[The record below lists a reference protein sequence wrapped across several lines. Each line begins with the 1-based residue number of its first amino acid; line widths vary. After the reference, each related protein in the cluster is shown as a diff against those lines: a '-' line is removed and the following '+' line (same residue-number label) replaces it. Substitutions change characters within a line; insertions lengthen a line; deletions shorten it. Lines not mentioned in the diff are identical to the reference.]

1 MTYNQLWKRLTA
13 IYNERE
19 AQAIVRTVLDA
30 LFGMSLTDICL
41 GKVTQLSADD
51 TTRLEKIIQRLEKSE
66 PVQYVLGA
74 EWFAGRLFSVAPG
87 VLIPRPETEALVQWA
102 CDEAKEKEKEDNSKE
117 ERGEEE
123 EGSRKGEGSKK
134 DEAPKKEE
142 AQRKEDASKKEEQ
155 LLSSPSKEEKEG
167 SKKGEASKKEEQLLS
182 SPSKE
187 EKEGSKKGEASK
199 KEEQLLSSPSKEEKE
214 GSKKGEASKKEEQLL
229 SSPSKEEKE
238 GLRKEAEA
246 PHPSILDIGTGSGC
260 IAITVALALPKAR
273 VTAWDISTDALT
285 IAAGNAHRLGASVRF
300 EHQDALSAP
309 DDEERWDVI
318 VSNPPYICDRERAD
332 MSDNV
337 LSYEPELALF
347 VPDSDP
353 LLFYRAI
360 TRYASKALKP
370 GGRLLFE
377 TNTAYAH
384 EVAQAMADEGFT
396 AIEVRNDCFG
406 KPRMVKGAFLK
417 VKK

>member
-51 TTRLEKIIQRLEKSE
+51 TTRLEKIMQRLEKSE

-74 EWFAGRLFSVAPG
+74 GWFAGRLFDVAPG
-87 VLIPRPETEALVQWA
+87 VLIPRPETEDLVKWA

-117 ERGEEE
+117 ERGKEEKE
-123 EGSRKGEGSKK
+123 ISKKGE
-134 DEAPKKEE
+134 AP
-142 AQRKEDASKKEEQ
+142 QKEEQ
-155 LLSSPSKEEKEG
+155 LLSSPLKEEE
-167 SKKGEASKKEEQLLS
+167 
-182 SPSKE
+182 
-187 EKEGSKKGEASK
+187 
-199 KEEQLLSSPSKEEKE
+199 
-214 GSKKGEASKKEEQLL
+214 
-229 SSPSKEEKE
+229 E
-238 GLRKEAEA
+238 GLRKGKDASQKEEQPLSSLLKNNKEVSEKGEEV

-260 IAITVALALPKAR
+260 IAITVALALPQAR
-273 VTAWDISTDALT
+273 VTAWDISTDALA

-300 EHQDALSAP
+300 EHQDALTAP
-309 DDEERWDVI
+309 DDEARWDVI

-360 TRYASKALKP
+360 ARYASKALKP

-377 TNTAYAH
+377 TNTAYVH
-384 EVAQAMADEGFT
+384 EVAQTMANEGFT

-417 VKK
+417 VKKG

>member
-1 MTYNQLWKRLTA
+1 MTYNQLWKRLTV

-51 TTRLEKIIQRLEKSE
+51 TTRLEKIMQRLEKSE

-74 EWFAGRLFSVAPG
+74 EWFAGRLFDVAPG
-87 VLIPRPETEALVQWA
+87 VLIPRPETEDLVKWT

-117 ERGEEE
+117 ERG
-123 EGSRKGEGSKK
+123 
-134 DEAPKKEE
+134 
-142 AQRKEDASKKEEQ
+142 
-155 LLSSPSKEEKEG
+155 KEEKEV
-167 SKKGEASKKEEQLLS
+167 SKKGE
-182 SPSKE
+182 
-187 EKEGSKKGEASK
+187 
-199 KEEQLLSSPSKEEKE
+199 
-214 GSKKGEASKKEEQLL
+214 
-229 SSPSKEEKE
+229 
-238 GLRKEAEA
+238 EA

-260 IAITVALALPKAR
+260 IAITVALALPQAR
-273 VTAWDISTDALT
+273 VTAWDISTDALA

-309 DDEERWDVI
+309 DDEACWDVI

-347 VPDSDP
+347 VPDNDP

-360 TRYASKALKP
+360 ARYASKALKL

-384 EVAQAMADEGFT
+384 EVAQVMADEGFT

-406 KPRMVKGAFLK
+406 KPRMVKGAFIREE
-417 VKK
+417 

>member
-51 TTRLEKIIQRLEKSE
+51 TTRLEKIMQRLEKSE

-74 EWFAGRLFSVAPG
+74 EWFAGRLFDVAPG
-87 VLIPRPETEALVQWA
+87 VLIPRPETEDLVKWT

-117 ERGEEE
+117 ERG
-123 EGSRKGEGSKK
+123 
-134 DEAPKKEE
+134 
-142 AQRKEDASKKEEQ
+142 
-155 LLSSPSKEEKEG
+155 KEEKEV
-167 SKKGEASKKEEQLLS
+167 SKKGE
-182 SPSKE
+182 
-187 EKEGSKKGEASK
+187 
-199 KEEQLLSSPSKEEKE
+199 
-214 GSKKGEASKKEEQLL
+214 
-229 SSPSKEEKE
+229 
-238 GLRKEAEA
+238 EA

-260 IAITVALALPKAR
+260 IAITVALALPQAR
-273 VTAWDISTDALT
+273 VTAWDISTDALA

-360 TRYASKALKP
+360 ARYASKALKP

-384 EVAQAMADEGFT
+384 EVAQVMADEGFT

-406 KPRMVKGAFLK
+406 KPRMVKGAFIREE
-417 VKK
+417 

>member
-1 MTYNQLWKRLTA
+1 MTYNQLWKRLTV

-51 TTRLEKIIQRLEKSE
+51 TTRLEKIMQRLEKSE

-74 EWFAGRLFSVAPG
+74 EWFAGRLFDVAPG
-87 VLIPRPETEALVQWA
+87 VLIPRPETEDLVKWA
-102 CDEAKEKEKEDNSKE
+102 CDEAKGKEKEDNSKE
-117 ERGEEE
+117 ERGKEEKE
-123 EGSRKGEGSKK
+123 VSKK
-134 DEAPKKEE
+134 REAPKKEE
-142 AQRKEDASKKEEQ
+142 QP
-155 LLSSPSKEEKEG
+155 LSYP
-167 SKKGEASKKEEQLLS
+167 L
-182 SPSKE
+182 
-187 EKEGSKKGEASK
+187 
-199 KEEQLLSSPSKEEKE
+199 
-214 GSKKGEASKKEEQLL
+214 
-229 SSPSKEEKE
+229 KEEKE
-238 GLRKEAEA
+238 GLRKGEDASQKEEQLLSSLLKNNKEVSEKGEEA

-260 IAITVALALPKAR
+260 IAITVALALPQAR
-273 VTAWDISTDALT
+273 VTAWDISTDALA

-347 VPDSDP
+347 VPDNDP

-360 TRYASKALKP
+360 AHYASKALKP

-406 KPRMVKGAFLK
+406 KPRMVKGAFIREE
-417 VKK
+417 

>member
-1 MTYNQLWKRLTA
+1 MTYNQLWKRLTV

-51 TTRLEKIIQRLEKSE
+51 TTRLEKIMQRLEKSE

-74 EWFAGRLFSVAPG
+74 EWFAGRLFDVAPG
-87 VLIPRPETEALVQWA
+87 VLIPRPETEDLVKWA
-102 CDEAKEKEKEDNSKE
+102 CDEAKGKEKEDNSKE
-117 ERGEEE
+117 ERGKEEKE
-123 EGSRKGEGSKK
+123 VSKK
-134 DEAPKKEE
+134 REAPKKEE
-142 AQRKEDASKKEEQ
+142 QP
-155 LLSSPSKEEKEG
+155 LSYP
-167 SKKGEASKKEEQLLS
+167 L
-182 SPSKE
+182 
-187 EKEGSKKGEASK
+187 
-199 KEEQLLSSPSKEEKE
+199 
-214 GSKKGEASKKEEQLL
+214 
-229 SSPSKEEKE
+229 KEEKE
-238 GLRKEAEA
+238 GLRKGEDASQKEEQLLSSLLKNNKEVSEKGEEA

-260 IAITVALALPKAR
+260 IAITVALALPQAR
-273 VTAWDISTDALT
+273 VTAWDISTDALA

-309 DDEERWDVI
+309 DDKERWDVI
-318 VSNPPYICDRERAD
+318 VSNPPYICDKERAD

-347 VPDSDP
+347 VPDSAP

-360 TRYASKALKP
+360 ARYASKALKP

-406 KPRMVKGAFLK
+406 KPRMVKGAFIREE
-417 VKK
+417 

>member
-51 TTRLEKIIQRLEKSE
+51 TTRLEKIMQRLEKSE

-74 EWFAGRLFSVAPG
+74 EWFAGRLFDVAPG
-87 VLIPRPETEALVQWA
+87 VLIPRPETEDLVKWA

-117 ERGEEE
+117 ERGKEEKE
-123 EGSRKGEGSKK
+123 ISKKGE
-134 DEAPKKEE
+134 AP
-142 AQRKEDASKKEEQ
+142 QKEEQ
-155 LLSSPSKEEKEG
+155 LLSSP
-167 SKKGEASKKEEQLLS
+167 L
-182 SPSKE
+182 
-187 EKEGSKKGEASK
+187 
-199 KEEQLLSSPSKEEKE
+199 
-214 GSKKGEASKKEEQLL
+214 
-229 SSPSKEEKE
+229 KEEKE
-238 GLRKEAEA
+238 GLRKGEDASQKEEQHLSSLLKSNKEVSEKGEEV

-260 IAITVALALPKAR
+260 IAITVALALPQAR
-273 VTAWDISTDALT
+273 VTAWDISTDALA

-360 TRYASKALKP
+360 ARYASKALKP

-377 TNTAYAH
+377 TNTAYVH
-384 EVAQAMADEGFT
+384 EVAQTMADEGFT

-406 KPRMVKGAFLK
+406 KPRMVKGDFLK
-417 VKK
+417 VKKG

>member
-1 MTYNQLWKRLTA
+1 M
-13 IYNERE
+13 
-19 AQAIVRTVLDA
+19 
-30 LFGMSLTDICL
+30 
-41 GKVTQLSADD
+41 
-51 TTRLEKIIQRLEKSE
+51 QRLEKSE

-74 EWFAGRLFSVAPG
+74 EWFAGRLFDVAPG
-87 VLIPRPETEALVQWA
+87 VLIPRPETEDLVKWA

-117 ERGEEE
+117 ERGKEEKE
-123 EGSRKGEGSKK
+123 VSKKGE
-134 DEAPKKEE
+134 AP
-142 AQRKEDASKKEEQ
+142 QKEEQ
-155 LLSSPSKEEKEG
+155 LLSSLLKSNKEVSE
-167 SKKGEASKKEEQLLS
+167 KGEEV
-182 SPSKE
+182 
-187 EKEGSKKGEASK
+187 
-199 KEEQLLSSPSKEEKE
+199 
-214 GSKKGEASKKEEQLL
+214 
-229 SSPSKEEKE
+229 
-238 GLRKEAEA
+238 

-260 IAITVALALPKAR
+260 IAITVALALPQAR
-273 VTAWDISTDALT
+273 VTAWDISTDALA

-300 EHQDALSAP
+300 EHQDALNAP

-360 TRYASKALKP
+360 ARYASKALKP

-377 TNTAYAH
+377 TNTAYVH
-384 EVAQAMADEGFT
+384 EVAQAMANEGFT

-406 KPRMVKGAFLK
+406 KPRMVKGDFLK
-417 VKK
+417 VKR

>member
-1 MTYNQLWKRLTA
+1 MTYNQLWKRLTT

-51 TTRLEKIIQRLEKSE
+51 TTRLEKIMQRLEKSE

-74 EWFAGRLFSVAPG
+74 EWFAGRLFDVAPG
-87 VLIPRPETEALVQWA
+87 VLIPRPETEDLVKWA
-102 CDEAKEKEKEDNSKE
+102 CDEAKEKEDNSKE
-117 ERGEEE
+117 ERGKEEKE
-123 EGSRKGEGSKK
+123 VSKK
-134 DEAPKKEE
+134 REALKKEE
-142 AQRKEDASKKEEQ
+142 QPLSSPLKEEKEGLRKGKDASKKEEQ
-155 LLSSPSKEEKEG
+155 LLSSLLKNNKEV
-167 SKKGEASKKEEQLLS
+167 SKKGE
-182 SPSKE
+182 
-187 EKEGSKKGEASK
+187 
-199 KEEQLLSSPSKEEKE
+199 
-214 GSKKGEASKKEEQLL
+214 
-229 SSPSKEEKE
+229 
-238 GLRKEAEA
+238 EA

-260 IAITVALALPKAR
+260 IAITVALALPQAR
-273 VTAWDISTDALT
+273 VTAWDISTDALA

-347 VPDSDP
+347 VPDNDP

-360 TRYASKALKP
+360 AHYASKALKP

-384 EVAQAMADEGFT
+384 EVAQTMADEGFT

-406 KPRMVKGAFLK
+406 KPRMVKGAFIREE
-417 VKK
+417 

>member
-51 TTRLEKIIQRLEKSE
+51 TTRLEKIMQRLEKSE

-74 EWFAGRLFSVAPG
+74 EWFAGRLFDVAPG
-87 VLIPRPETEALVQWA
+87 VLIPRPETEDLVKWA
-102 CDEAKEKEKEDNSKE
+102 CDEAKEKEDNSKE
-117 ERGEEE
+117 ERGKEEKE
-123 EGSRKGEGSKK
+123 VSKK
-134 DEAPKKEE
+134 REAL
-142 AQRKEDASKKEEQ
+142 KKEEQ
-155 LLSSPSKEEKEG
+155 LLSSLLKNNKEVP
-167 SKKGEASKKEEQLLS
+167 KKGE
-182 SPSKE
+182 
-187 EKEGSKKGEASK
+187 
-199 KEEQLLSSPSKEEKE
+199 
-214 GSKKGEASKKEEQLL
+214 
-229 SSPSKEEKE
+229 
-238 GLRKEAEA
+238 EA

-260 IAITVALALPKAR
+260 IAITVALALPQAR
-273 VTAWDISTDALT
+273 VTAWDISTDALA

-309 DDEERWDVI
+309 DDEACWDVI

-360 TRYASKALKP
+360 ARYASKALKP

-406 KPRMVKGAFLK
+406 KPRMVKGAFIREE
-417 VKK
+417 

>member
-51 TTRLEKIIQRLEKSE
+51 TTRLEKIMQRLEKSE

-74 EWFAGRLFSVAPG
+74 EWFAGRLFDVAPG
-87 VLIPRPETEALVQWA
+87 VLIPRPETEDLVKWA

-117 ERGEEE
+117 ERGKEEE
-123 EGSRKGEGSKK
+123 EVSE
-134 DEAPKKEE
+134 
-142 AQRKEDASKKEEQ
+142 
-155 LLSSPSKEEKEG
+155 
-167 SKKGEASKKEEQLLS
+167 KGEASKKEEQPLS
-182 SPSKE
+182 S
-187 EKEGSKKGEASK
+187 
-199 KEEQLLSSPSKEEKE
+199 LL
-214 GSKKGEASKKEEQLL
+214 
-229 SSPSKEEKE
+229 KEEKE
-238 GLRKEAEA
+238 GLRKGKDASQKEEQHLSSLLKSNKEVSEKGEEV

-260 IAITVALALPKAR
+260 IAITVALALPQAR
-273 VTAWDISTDALT
+273 VTAWDISPDALA

-300 EHQDALSAP
+300 EHQDALNAP

-318 VSNPPYICDRERAD
+318 VSNPPYICDKERAD

-337 LSYEPELALF
+337 LCYEPELALF

-360 TRYASKALKP
+360 ARYASKALKP

-417 VKK
+417 VKKG

>member
-51 TTRLEKIIQRLEKSE
+51 TTRLEKIMQRLEKSE

-74 EWFAGRLFSVAPG
+74 EWFAGRLFDVAPG
-87 VLIPRPETEALVQWA
+87 VLIPRPETEDLVKWT
-102 CDEAKEKEKEDNSKE
+102 CDEAKEKEDNSKE
-117 ERGEEE
+117 ERGKEEKE
-123 EGSRKGEGSKK
+123 VSKKGE
-134 DEAPKKEE
+134 AP
-142 AQRKEDASKKEEQ
+142 QKEEQ
-155 LLSSPSKEEKEG
+155 LLSSPLKEEE
-167 SKKGEASKKEEQLLS
+167 
-182 SPSKE
+182 
-187 EKEGSKKGEASK
+187 
-199 KEEQLLSSPSKEEKE
+199 
-214 GSKKGEASKKEEQLL
+214 
-229 SSPSKEEKE
+229 E
-238 GLRKEAEA
+238 GLRKGKDASQKEEQPLSSPLKEEEEGLRKGEDASQKEEQPLSSLLKSNKEVSEKGEEV

-260 IAITVALALPKAR
+260 IAITVALALPQAR
-273 VTAWDISTDALT
+273 VTAWDISTDALA

-300 EHQDALSAP
+300 EHQDALNAP

-318 VSNPPYICDRERAD
+318 VSNPPYICDKERAD

-337 LSYEPELALF
+337 LCYEPELALF

-360 TRYASKALKP
+360 ARYASKALKP

-384 EVAQAMADEGFT
+384 EVAQAMANEVFT

-406 KPRMVKGAFLK
+406 KPRMVKGDFLK
-417 VKK
+417 VKKG

>member
-51 TTRLEKIIQRLEKSE
+51 TTRLEKIMQRLEKSE

-74 EWFAGRLFSVAPG
+74 GWFAGRLFDVAPG
-87 VLIPRPETEALVQWA
+87 VLIPRPETEDLVKWA

-117 ERGEEE
+117 ERGKEEME
-123 EGSRKGEGSKK
+123 VSEKGE
-134 DEAPKKEE
+134 AP
-142 AQRKEDASKKEEQ
+142 KKEEQ
-155 LLSSPSKEEKEG
+155 LLSS
-167 SKKGEASKKEEQLLS
+167 LL
-182 SPSKE
+182 
-187 EKEGSKKGEASK
+187 
-199 KEEQLLSSPSKEEKE
+199 
-214 GSKKGEASKKEEQLL
+214 
-229 SSPSKEEKE
+229 KEEKE
-238 GLRKEAEA
+238 GLRKGEDASQKEEQHLSSLLKINKEVSEKEEEV

-260 IAITVALALPKAR
+260 IAITVALALPQAR
-273 VTAWDISTDALT
+273 VTAWDISTDALA

-360 TRYASKALKP
+360 ARYASKALKP

-377 TNTAYAH
+377 TNTAYVH
-384 EVAQAMADEGFT
+384 EVAQAMANEGFT

-406 KPRMVKGAFLK
+406 KPRMVKGGFLK

>member
-51 TTRLEKIIQRLEKSE
+51 TTRLEKIMQRLEKSE

-74 EWFAGRLFSVAPG
+74 EWFAGRLFDVAPG
-87 VLIPRPETEALVQWA
+87 VLIPRPETEDLVKWA

-117 ERGEEE
+117 ERGKEEKE
-123 EGSRKGEGSKK
+123 VSKKGE
-134 DEAPKKEE
+134 AP
-142 AQRKEDASKKEEQ
+142 QKEEQ
-155 LLSSPSKEEKEG
+155 LLSSPLKEEE
-167 SKKGEASKKEEQLLS
+167 
-182 SPSKE
+182 
-187 EKEGSKKGEASK
+187 
-199 KEEQLLSSPSKEEKE
+199 
-214 GSKKGEASKKEEQLL
+214 
-229 SSPSKEEKE
+229 E
-238 GLRKEAEA
+238 GLRKGKDASQKEEQPLSSLLKNNKEVSEKGEEV

-260 IAITVALALPKAR
+260 IAITVALALPQAR
-273 VTAWDISTDALT
+273 VTAWDISTDALA

-318 VSNPPYICDRERAD
+318 VSNPPYICDKERAD

-360 TRYASKALKP
+360 ARYASKALKP

-384 EVAQAMADEGFT
+384 EVAQAMANEGFT

-406 KPRMVKGAFLK
+406 KPRMVKGDFLK

>member
-51 TTRLEKIIQRLEKSE
+51 TTRLEKIMQRLEKSE

-74 EWFAGRLFSVAPG
+74 EWFAGRLFDVAPG
-87 VLIPRPETEALVQWA
+87 VLIPRPETEDLVKWA

-117 ERGEEE
+117 ERG
-123 EGSRKGEGSKK
+123 
-134 DEAPKKEE
+134 
-142 AQRKEDASKKEEQ
+142 
-155 LLSSPSKEEKEG
+155 KEEKEVP
-167 SKKGEASKKEEQLLS
+167 KKGEASKKEEQPLS
-182 SPSKE
+182 SP
-187 EKEGSKKGEASK
+187 
-199 KEEQLLSSPSKEEKE
+199 L
-214 GSKKGEASKKEEQLL
+214 
-229 SSPSKEEKE
+229 KEEKE
-238 GLRKEAEA
+238 GLRKGKDASKKEEQPLSSLLKNNKEVSKKGEEV

-260 IAITVALALPKAR
+260 IAITVALALPQAR
-273 VTAWDISTDALT
+273 VTAWDISTDALA

-300 EHQDALSAP
+300 EHQDALNAP

-318 VSNPPYICDRERAD
+318 VSNPPYICDKERAD

-360 TRYASKALKP
+360 ARYASKALKP

-384 EVAQAMADEGFT
+384 EVAQTMANEGFT

-406 KPRMVKGAFLK
+406 KPRMVKGTFFKGKK
-417 VKK
+417 VKR

>member
-51 TTRLEKIIQRLEKSE
+51 TTRLEKIMQRLEKSE

-74 EWFAGRLFSVAPG
+74 EWFAGRLFDVAPG
-87 VLIPRPETEALVQWA
+87 VLIPRPETEDLVKWT

-117 ERGEEE
+117 ERG
-123 EGSRKGEGSKK
+123 
-134 DEAPKKEE
+134 
-142 AQRKEDASKKEEQ
+142 
-155 LLSSPSKEEKEG
+155 KEEKEV
-167 SKKGEASKKEEQLLS
+167 SKKGEEV
-182 SPSKE
+182 
-187 EKEGSKKGEASK
+187 
-199 KEEQLLSSPSKEEKE
+199 
-214 GSKKGEASKKEEQLL
+214 
-229 SSPSKEEKE
+229 
-238 GLRKEAEA
+238 

-260 IAITVALALPKAR
+260 IAITVALALPQAR

-309 DDEERWDVI
+309 DDEACWDVI
-318 VSNPPYICDRERAD
+318 VSNPPYICDKERAD

-347 VPDSDP
+347 VPDNDP

-360 TRYASKALKP
+360 ARYASKALKP

-384 EVAQAMADEGFT
+384 EVAQVMANEGFT

-406 KPRMVKGAFLK
+406 KPRMVKGDFIREE
-417 VKK
+417 

>member
-51 TTRLEKIIQRLEKSE
+51 TTRLEKIMQRLEKSE

-74 EWFAGRLFSVAPG
+74 EWFAGRLFDVAPG
-87 VLIPRPETEALVQWA
+87 VLIPRPETEDLVKWA

-117 ERGEEE
+117 ERGKEEKEVSKKREAQKKEEQPLSSPLKEEE
-123 EGSRKGEGSKK
+123 EGLRKG
-134 DEAPKKEE
+134 
-142 AQRKEDASKKEEQ
+142 EDASKKEEQ
-155 LLSSPSKEEKEG
+155 LLSSLLKSNKEV
-167 SKKGEASKKEEQLLS
+167 SKKGEEV
-182 SPSKE
+182 
-187 EKEGSKKGEASK
+187 
-199 KEEQLLSSPSKEEKE
+199 
-214 GSKKGEASKKEEQLL
+214 
-229 SSPSKEEKE
+229 
-238 GLRKEAEA
+238 

-260 IAITVALALPKAR
+260 IAITVALALPQAR
-273 VTAWDISTDALT
+273 VTAWDISTDALA

-360 TRYASKALKP
+360 ARYASKALKP

-377 TNTAYAH
+377 TNTAYTH
-384 EVAQAMADEGFT
+384 EVAQVMADEGFT

-406 KPRMVKGAFLK
+406 KPRMVKGAFIREE
-417 VKK
+417 

>member
-1 MTYNQLWKRLTA
+1 MTYNQLWKRLTT

-51 TTRLEKIIQRLEKSE
+51 TTRLEKIMQRLEKSE

-74 EWFAGRLFSVAPG
+74 EWFAGRLFDVAPG
-87 VLIPRPETEALVQWA
+87 VLIPRPETEDLVKWT
-102 CDEAKEKEKEDNSKE
+102 CDEAKGKEKEDNSKE
-117 ERGEEE
+117 ERG
-123 EGSRKGEGSKK
+123 
-134 DEAPKKEE
+134 
-142 AQRKEDASKKEEQ
+142 
-155 LLSSPSKEEKEG
+155 KEEKEV
-167 SKKGEASKKEEQLLS
+167 SKKGE
-182 SPSKE
+182 
-187 EKEGSKKGEASK
+187 
-199 KEEQLLSSPSKEEKE
+199 
-214 GSKKGEASKKEEQLL
+214 
-229 SSPSKEEKE
+229 
-238 GLRKEAEA
+238 EA

-260 IAITVALALPKAR
+260 IAITVALALPQAR
-273 VTAWDISTDALT
+273 VTAWDISTDALA

-360 TRYASKALKP
+360 ARYASKALKP

-384 EVAQAMADEGFT
+384 EVAQVMADEGFT

-406 KPRMVKGAFLK
+406 KPRMVKGAFIREE
-417 VKK
+417 

>member
-51 TTRLEKIIQRLEKSE
+51 TTRLEKIMQRLEKSE

-74 EWFAGRLFSVAPG
+74 GWFAGRLFDVDPG
-87 VLIPRPETEALVQWA
+87 VLIPRPETEDLVKWA

-117 ERGEEE
+117 ERGKEEKE
-123 EGSRKGEGSKK
+123 ISKKGE
-134 DEAPKKEE
+134 AP
-142 AQRKEDASKKEEQ
+142 QKEEQ
-155 LLSSPSKEEKEG
+155 LLSSPLKEEEEG
-167 SKKGEASKKEEQLLS
+167 LRKGEDAPQKEEQLLS
-182 SPSKE
+182 SP
-187 EKEGSKKGEASK
+187 
-199 KEEQLLSSPSKEEKE
+199 L
-214 GSKKGEASKKEEQLL
+214 
-229 SSPSKEEKE
+229 KEEKE
-238 GLRKEAEA
+238 GLRKGKDASQKEEQHLSSLLKSNKEVSEKGEEA

-260 IAITVALALPKAR
+260 IAITVALALPQAR
-273 VTAWDISTDALT
+273 VTAWDISTDALA

-360 TRYASKALKP
+360 ARYASKALKP

-384 EVAQAMADEGFT
+384 EVAQAMANEGFT

-406 KPRMVKGAFLK
+406 KPRMVKGTFLK
-417 VKK
+417 VKKG

>member
-1 MTYNQLWKRLTA
+1 MTYNQLWKRLTV

-51 TTRLEKIIQRLEKSE
+51 TTRLEKIMQRLEKSE
-66 PVQYVLGA
+66 PVQYVLGS
-74 EWFAGRLFSVAPG
+74 EWFAGRLFDVAPG
-87 VLIPRPETEALVQWA
+87 VLIPRPETEDLVKWA

-117 ERGEEE
+117 ERG
-123 EGSRKGEGSKK
+123 
-134 DEAPKKEE
+134 
-142 AQRKEDASKKEEQ
+142 
-155 LLSSPSKEEKEG
+155 KEEKEV
-167 SKKGEASKKEEQLLS
+167 SKKGE
-182 SPSKE
+182 
-187 EKEGSKKGEASK
+187 
-199 KEEQLLSSPSKEEKE
+199 
-214 GSKKGEASKKEEQLL
+214 
-229 SSPSKEEKE
+229 
-238 GLRKEAEA
+238 EA

-260 IAITVALALPKAR
+260 IAITVALALPQAR
-273 VTAWDISTDALT
+273 VTAWDISTDALA

-360 TRYASKALKP
+360 ARYASKALKP

-406 KPRMVKGAFLK
+406 KPRMVKGAFIREE
-417 VKK
+417 

>member
-51 TTRLEKIIQRLEKSE
+51 TTRLEKIMQQLEKSE

-74 EWFAGRLFSVAPG
+74 EWFAGRLFDVAPG
-87 VLIPRPETEALVQWA
+87 VLIPRPETEDLVKWT

-117 ERGEEE
+117 ERG
-123 EGSRKGEGSKK
+123 
-134 DEAPKKEE
+134 
-142 AQRKEDASKKEEQ
+142 
-155 LLSSPSKEEKEG
+155 KEEKEI
-167 SKKGEASKKEEQLLS
+167 SKKGE
-182 SPSKE
+182 
-187 EKEGSKKGEASK
+187 
-199 KEEQLLSSPSKEEKE
+199 
-214 GSKKGEASKKEEQLL
+214 
-229 SSPSKEEKE
+229 
-238 GLRKEAEA
+238 EA

-260 IAITVALALPKAR
+260 IAITVALALPQAR
-273 VTAWDISTDALT
+273 VTAWDISTDALA

-318 VSNPPYICDRERAD
+318 VSNPPYICDRERAN

-384 EVAQAMADEGFT
+384 EVAQVMANEGFT

-406 KPRMVKGAFLK
+406 KPRMVKGAFIREE
-417 VKK
+417 

>member
-51 TTRLEKIIQRLEKSE
+51 TTRLEKIMQRLEKSE

-74 EWFAGRLFSVAPG
+74 GWFAGRLFDVAPG
-87 VLIPRPETEALVQWA
+87 VLIPRPETEDLVKWA

-117 ERGEEE
+117 ERGKEEKE
-123 EGSRKGEGSKK
+123 VSKKGE
-134 DEAPKKEE
+134 AP
-142 AQRKEDASKKEEQ
+142 QKEEQ
-155 LLSSPSKEEKEG
+155 LLSSPLKEEE
-167 SKKGEASKKEEQLLS
+167 
-182 SPSKE
+182 
-187 EKEGSKKGEASK
+187 
-199 KEEQLLSSPSKEEKE
+199 
-214 GSKKGEASKKEEQLL
+214 
-229 SSPSKEEKE
+229 E
-238 GLRKEAEA
+238 GLRKGKDASQKEEQHLSSLLKSNKEVSEKGEEV

-260 IAITVALALPKAR
+260 IAITVALALPQAR
-273 VTAWDISTDALT
+273 VTAWDISTDALA

-318 VSNPPYICDRERAD
+318 VSNPPYICDKERAD

-360 TRYASKALKP
+360 ARYASKALKP

-377 TNTAYAH
+377 TNTAYVH
-384 EVAQAMADEGFT
+384 EVAQAMANEGFT

-406 KPRMVKGAFLK
+406 KPRMVKGTFLK
-417 VKK
+417 VKKG

>member
-1 MTYNQLWKRLTA
+1 MTYNQLWKRLTV

-74 EWFAGRLFSVAPG
+74 EWFAGRLFDVAPG
-87 VLIPRPETEALVQWA
+87 VLIPRPETEDLVKWT

-117 ERGEEE
+117 ERG
-123 EGSRKGEGSKK
+123 
-134 DEAPKKEE
+134 
-142 AQRKEDASKKEEQ
+142 
-155 LLSSPSKEEKEG
+155 KEEKEV
-167 SKKGEASKKEEQLLS
+167 SKKGE
-182 SPSKE
+182 
-187 EKEGSKKGEASK
+187 
-199 KEEQLLSSPSKEEKE
+199 
-214 GSKKGEASKKEEQLL
+214 
-229 SSPSKEEKE
+229 
-238 GLRKEAEA
+238 EA

-260 IAITVALALPKAR
+260 IAITVALALPQAR
-273 VTAWDISTDALT
+273 VTAWDISTDALA
-285 IAAGNAHRLGASVRF
+285 IAAGNAHRLGAIVRF

-337 LSYEPELALF
+337 LSYEPALALF
-347 VPDSDP
+347 VPDNNP

-360 TRYASKALKP
+360 ARYASKALKP

-384 EVAQAMADEGFT
+384 EVAQTMADEGFT

-406 KPRMVKGAFLK
+406 KPRMVKGAFIREE
-417 VKK
+417 

>member
-51 TTRLEKIIQRLEKSE
+51 TTRLEKIMQRLEKSE

-74 EWFAGRLFSVAPG
+74 GWFAGRLFDVAPG
-87 VLIPRPETEALVQWA
+87 VLIPRPETEDLVKWA

-117 ERGEEE
+117 ERGKEEKE
-123 EGSRKGEGSKK
+123 ISKKGE
-134 DEAPKKEE
+134 AP
-142 AQRKEDASKKEEQ
+142 QKEEQ
-155 LLSSPSKEEKEG
+155 LLSSPLKEEEEG
-167 SKKGEASKKEEQLLS
+167 LRKGKDASQKEEQLLS
-182 SPSKE
+182 SLLKSNKE
-187 EKEGSKKGEASK
+187 VSEKGE
-199 KEEQLLSSPSKEEKE
+199 EV
-214 GSKKGEASKKEEQLL
+214 
-229 SSPSKEEKE
+229 
-238 GLRKEAEA
+238 

-260 IAITVALALPKAR
+260 IAITVALALPQAR
-273 VTAWDISTDALT
+273 VTAWDISTDALA

-318 VSNPPYICDRERAD
+318 VSNPPYICDKERAD

-360 TRYASKALKP
+360 ARYASKALKP

-384 EVAQAMADEGFT
+384 EVAQAMANEGFT
-396 AIEVRNDCFG
+396 AIEVRNDCCG
-406 KPRMVKGAFLK
+406 KPRMVKGTFLK

>member
-51 TTRLEKIIQRLEKSE
+51 TTRLEKIMQRLEKSE

-74 EWFAGRLFSVAPG
+74 EWFAGRLFDVAPG
-87 VLIPRPETEALVQWA
+87 VLIPRPETEDLVKWA

-117 ERGEEE
+117 ERGKEEKE
-123 EGSRKGEGSKK
+123 VSKKGE
-134 DEAPKKEE
+134 AP
-142 AQRKEDASKKEEQ
+142 QKEEQ
-155 LLSSPSKEEKEG
+155 LLSSPLKEEE
-167 SKKGEASKKEEQLLS
+167 
-182 SPSKE
+182 
-187 EKEGSKKGEASK
+187 
-199 KEEQLLSSPSKEEKE
+199 
-214 GSKKGEASKKEEQLL
+214 
-229 SSPSKEEKE
+229 E
-238 GLRKEAEA
+238 GLRKGKDASQKEEQPLSSLLKNNKEVSEKGEEA

-260 IAITVALALPKAR
+260 IAITVALALPQAR
-273 VTAWDISTDALT
+273 VTAWDISTDALA

-300 EHQDALSAP
+300 EHQDALNAP

-360 TRYASKALKP
+360 ARYASKALKP

-377 TNTAYAH
+377 TNTAYVH
-384 EVAQAMADEGFT
+384 EVAQAMANEGFT

-406 KPRMVKGAFLK
+406 KPRMVKGTFFKGKK
-417 VKK
+417 VKR

>member
-51 TTRLEKIIQRLEKSE
+51 TTRLEKIMQRLEKLE

-74 EWFAGRLFSVAPG
+74 EWFAGRLFDVAPG
-87 VLIPRPETEALVQWA
+87 VLIPRPETEDLVKWA

-117 ERGEEE
+117 ERGKEEKEVSKKGEAPQKEEQLLSSTLKEEE
-123 EGSRKGEGSKK
+123 EGLRKGK
-134 DEAPKKEE
+134 
-142 AQRKEDASKKEEQ
+142 DASKKEEQ
-155 LLSSPSKEEKEG
+155 PLSP
-167 SKKGEASKKEEQLLS
+167 L
-182 SPSKE
+182 
-187 EKEGSKKGEASK
+187 
-199 KEEQLLSSPSKEEKE
+199 
-214 GSKKGEASKKEEQLL
+214 
-229 SSPSKEEKE
+229 KEEKE
-238 GLRKEAEA
+238 GLRKVEDASQKEEQPLSYLLKNNKEVSEKGEEA

-260 IAITVALALPKAR
+260 IAITVALALPQAR
-273 VTAWDISTDALT
+273 VTAWDISTDALA

-300 EHQDALSAP
+300 EHQNALNAP

-318 VSNPPYICDRERAD
+318 VSNPPYICDKERAD

-353 LLFYRAI
+353 HLFYRAI
-360 TRYASKALKP
+360 ARYASKALKP

-384 EVAQAMADEGFT
+384 EVAQAMANEGFT

-406 KPRMVKGAFLK
+406 KPRMVKGDFLK

>member
-51 TTRLEKIIQRLEKSE
+51 TTRLEKIMQRLEKSE

-74 EWFAGRLFSVAPG
+74 EWFAGRLFDVAPG
-87 VLIPRPETEALVQWA
+87 VLIPRPETEDLVKWA
-102 CDEAKEKEKEDNSKE
+102 CDEVKEKEDNSKE
-117 ERGEEE
+117 ERG
-123 EGSRKGEGSKK
+123 
-134 DEAPKKEE
+134 
-142 AQRKEDASKKEEQ
+142 
-155 LLSSPSKEEKEG
+155 KEEKEV
-167 SKKGEASKKEEQLLS
+167 SKKGEAPQKEEQPLS
-182 SPSKE
+182 S
-187 EKEGSKKGEASK
+187 
-199 KEEQLLSSPSKEEKE
+199 LL
-214 GSKKGEASKKEEQLL
+214 
-229 SSPSKEEKE
+229 KEEKE
-238 GLRKEAEA
+238 GLRKGEDASQKEEQPLSSLLKEEKEGLRKGKDA
-246 PHPSILDIGTGSGC
+246 SQKEEQPLSSLLKNHKEVSEKGEDVPHPSILDIGTGSGC
-260 IAITVALALPKAR
+260 IAITVALALPQAR
-273 VTAWDISTDALT
+273 VTAWDISTDALA

-360 TRYASKALKP
+360 ARYASKALKP

-377 TNTAYAH
+377 TNTAYVH
-384 EVAQAMADEGFT
+384 EVAQAMANEGFT

-417 VKK
+417 VKKG

>member
-1 MTYNQLWKRLTA
+1 MTYNQLWKRLTV

-51 TTRLEKIIQRLEKSE
+51 TTRLEKIMQRLEKSE

-74 EWFAGRLFSVAPG
+74 EWFAGRLFDVAPG
-87 VLIPRPETEALVQWA
+87 VLIPRPETEDLVKWA
-102 CDEAKEKEKEDNSKE
+102 CDEAKEKEDNSKE
-117 ERGEEE
+117 ERG
-123 EGSRKGEGSKK
+123 
-134 DEAPKKEE
+134 
-142 AQRKEDASKKEEQ
+142 
-155 LLSSPSKEEKEG
+155 KEEKEV
-167 SKKGEASKKEEQLLS
+167 SKKGE
-182 SPSKE
+182 
-187 EKEGSKKGEASK
+187 
-199 KEEQLLSSPSKEEKE
+199 
-214 GSKKGEASKKEEQLL
+214 
-229 SSPSKEEKE
+229 
-238 GLRKEAEA
+238 EA

-260 IAITVALALPKAR
+260 IAITVALALPQVR
-273 VTAWDISTDALT
+273 VTAWDISTDALA

-309 DDEERWDVI
+309 DDKERWDVI
-318 VSNPPYICDRERAD
+318 VSNPPYICDKERAD

-360 TRYASKALKP
+360 ARYASKALKP
-370 GGRLLFE
+370 GGSLLFE

-384 EVAQAMADEGFT
+384 EVAQTMANEGFT

-406 KPRMVKGAFLK
+406 KPRMVKGAFIREE
-417 VKK
+417 

>member
-1 MTYNQLWKRLTA
+1 MTYNQLWKRLTV

-51 TTRLEKIIQRLEKSE
+51 TTRLEKIMQRLEKSE

-74 EWFAGRLFSVAPG
+74 EWFAGRLFDVAPV
-87 VLIPRPETEALVQWA
+87 VLIPRPETEDLVKWA
-102 CDEAKEKEKEDNSKE
+102 CDEAKEKEDNSKE
-117 ERGEEE
+117 ERGKEEKE
-123 EGSRKGEGSKK
+123 VSKK
-134 DEAPKKEE
+134 REAPKKEE
-142 AQRKEDASKKEEQ
+142 QP
-155 LLSSPSKEEKEG
+155 LSYP
-167 SKKGEASKKEEQLLS
+167 L
-182 SPSKE
+182 
-187 EKEGSKKGEASK
+187 
-199 KEEQLLSSPSKEEKE
+199 
-214 GSKKGEASKKEEQLL
+214 
-229 SSPSKEEKE
+229 KEEKE
-238 GLRKEAEA
+238 GLRKGDDASQKEEQLLSSLLKNNKEVSKKGEEA

-260 IAITVALALPKAR
+260 IAITVALALPQAR
-273 VTAWDISTDALT
+273 VTAWDISTDALA

-309 DDEERWDVI
+309 DDKERWDVI

-360 TRYASKALKP
+360 ARYASKALKP

-384 EVAQAMADEGFT
+384 EVAQVMANEGFT

-406 KPRMVKGAFLK
+406 KPRMVKGAFIREE
-417 VKK
+417 

>member
-51 TTRLEKIIQRLEKSE
+51 TTRLEKIMQRLEKSE
-66 PVQYVLGA
+66 PVQYVLGS
-74 EWFAGRLFSVAPG
+74 EWFAGRLFDVAPG
-87 VLIPRPETEALVQWA
+87 VLIPRPETEDLVKWA

-117 ERGEEE
+117 ERGKEEKE
-123 EGSRKGEGSKK
+123 VSKK
-134 DEAPKKEE
+134 REAQKKEE
-142 AQRKEDASKKEEQ
+142 QPLSSPLKEEKEGLRKGEDASKKEEQ
-155 LLSSPSKEEKEG
+155 LLSSLFKNNKEVPE
-167 SKKGEASKKEEQLLS
+167 KGE
-182 SPSKE
+182 
-187 EKEGSKKGEASK
+187 
-199 KEEQLLSSPSKEEKE
+199 
-214 GSKKGEASKKEEQLL
+214 
-229 SSPSKEEKE
+229 
-238 GLRKEAEA
+238 EA

-260 IAITVALALPKAR
+260 IAITVALALPQAR
-273 VTAWDISTDALT
+273 VTAWDISTDALA

-360 TRYASKALKP
+360 ARYASKALKH

-406 KPRMVKGAFLK
+406 KPRMVKGAFIREE
-417 VKK
+417 

>member
-51 TTRLEKIIQRLEKSE
+51 TTRLEKIMQRLEKSE

-74 EWFAGRLFSVAPG
+74 GWFAGRLFDVAPG
-87 VLIPRPETEALVQWA
+87 VLIPRPETEDLVKWA

-117 ERGEEE
+117 ERGKEEKE
-123 EGSRKGEGSKK
+123 VSKKGE
-134 DEAPKKEE
+134 AP
-142 AQRKEDASKKEEQ
+142 QKEEQ
-155 LLSSPSKEEKEG
+155 LLSSLLKSNKEVSE
-167 SKKGEASKKEEQLLS
+167 KGEEV
-182 SPSKE
+182 
-187 EKEGSKKGEASK
+187 
-199 KEEQLLSSPSKEEKE
+199 
-214 GSKKGEASKKEEQLL
+214 
-229 SSPSKEEKE
+229 
-238 GLRKEAEA
+238 

-260 IAITVALALPKAR
+260 IAITVALALPQAR
-273 VTAWDISTDALT
+273 VTAWDISTDALA

-300 EHQDALSAP
+300 EHQDALNAP

-318 VSNPPYICDRERAD
+318 VSNPPYICDKERAD

-360 TRYASKALKP
+360 ARYASKALKP

-384 EVAQAMADEGFT
+384 EVAQTMANEGFT

-406 KPRMVKGAFLK
+406 KPRMVKGTFFKGKK
-417 VKK
+417 VKR

>member
-51 TTRLEKIIQRLEKSE
+51 TTRLEKIMQRLEKSE

-74 EWFAGRLFSVAPG
+74 GWFAGRLFDVAPG
-87 VLIPRPETEALVQWA
+87 VLIPRPETEDLVKWA
-102 CDEAKEKEKEDNSKE
+102 CDEAKEKGKEDNSKE
-117 ERGEEE
+117 ERGKEEKE
-123 EGSRKGEGSKK
+123 VSKKGE
-134 DEAPKKEE
+134 AP
-142 AQRKEDASKKEEQ
+142 QKEEQ
-155 LLSSPSKEEKEG
+155 LLSSPLKEEE
-167 SKKGEASKKEEQLLS
+167 
-182 SPSKE
+182 
-187 EKEGSKKGEASK
+187 
-199 KEEQLLSSPSKEEKE
+199 
-214 GSKKGEASKKEEQLL
+214 
-229 SSPSKEEKE
+229 E
-238 GLRKEAEA
+238 GLRKGKDASQKEEQPLSSPLKEEEEGLRKGKDASQKEEQHSSSLLKSNKEVSEKGEEV

-260 IAITVALALPKAR
+260 IAITVALALPQAR
-273 VTAWDISTDALT
+273 VTAWDISTDALA

-300 EHQDALSAP
+300 EHQDALNAP

-360 TRYASKALKP
+360 ARYASKALKP

-377 TNTAYAH
+377 TNTAYVH

-406 KPRMVKGAFLK
+406 KPRMVKGDFLK

>member
-51 TTRLEKIIQRLEKSE
+51 TTRLEKIMQRLEKSE

-74 EWFAGRLFSVAPG
+74 EWFAGRLFDVAPG
-87 VLIPRPETEALVQWA
+87 VLIPRPETEDLVKWA

-117 ERGEEE
+117 ERG
-123 EGSRKGEGSKK
+123 
-134 DEAPKKEE
+134 
-142 AQRKEDASKKEEQ
+142 
-155 LLSSPSKEEKEG
+155 KEEKEV
-167 SKKGEASKKEEQLLS
+167 SKKGE
-182 SPSKE
+182 
-187 EKEGSKKGEASK
+187 
-199 KEEQLLSSPSKEEKE
+199 
-214 GSKKGEASKKEEQLL
+214 
-229 SSPSKEEKE
+229 
-238 GLRKEAEA
+238 EA

-260 IAITVALALPKAR
+260 IAITVALALPQAR
-273 VTAWDISTDALT
+273 VTAWDISTDALA

-300 EHQDALSAP
+300 EHQDALNAP

-337 LSYEPELALF
+337 LNYEPELALF

-360 TRYASKALKP
+360 ARYASKALKP

-406 KPRMVKGAFLK
+406 KPRMVKGAFIREE
-417 VKK
+417 

>member
-1 MTYNQLWKRLTA
+1 M
-13 IYNERE
+13 
-19 AQAIVRTVLDA
+19 
-30 LFGMSLTDICL
+30 
-41 GKVTQLSADD
+41 
-51 TTRLEKIIQRLEKSE
+51 
-66 PVQYVLGA
+66 
-74 EWFAGRLFSVAPG
+74 
-87 VLIPRPETEALVQWA
+87 
-102 CDEAKEKEKEDNSKE
+102 
-117 ERGEEE
+117 
-123 EGSRKGEGSKK
+123 RKGK
-134 DEAPKKEE
+134 
-142 AQRKEDASKKEEQ
+142 DASQKEEQ
-155 LLSSPSKEEKEG
+155 LLSSLLKSNKEVSE
-167 SKKGEASKKEEQLLS
+167 KGE
-182 SPSKE
+182 
-187 EKEGSKKGEASK
+187 
-199 KEEQLLSSPSKEEKE
+199 
-214 GSKKGEASKKEEQLL
+214 
-229 SSPSKEEKE
+229 
-238 GLRKEAEA
+238 EA

-260 IAITVALALPKAR
+260 IAITVALALPQAR
-273 VTAWDISTDALT
+273 VTAWDISTDALA

-332 MSDNV
+332 ISDNV

-360 TRYASKALKP
+360 ARYASKALKP

-384 EVAQAMADEGFT
+384 EVAQTMADEGFT

-417 VKK
+417 VKR

>member
-51 TTRLEKIIQRLEKSE
+51 TTRLEKIMQRLEKSE

-74 EWFAGRLFSVAPG
+74 EWFAGRLFDVAPG
-87 VLIPRPETEALVQWA
+87 VLIPRPETEDLVKWA

-117 ERGEEE
+117 ERGKEEKE
-123 EGSRKGEGSKK
+123 VSKKGE
-134 DEAPKKEE
+134 AP
-142 AQRKEDASKKEEQ
+142 QKEEQ
-155 LLSSPSKEEKEG
+155 LLSSPLKEEEEGLRKE
-167 SKKGEASKKEEQLLS
+167 KDASQKEKQLLS
-182 SPSKE
+182 SPLKE
-187 EKEGSKKGEASK
+187 EEERLRKGKDASQ
-199 KEEQLLSSPSKEEKE
+199 KEEQHLSSLLKSNKEVSE
-214 GSKKGEASKKEEQLL
+214 KGEEV
-229 SSPSKEEKE
+229 
-238 GLRKEAEA
+238 

-260 IAITVALALPKAR
+260 IAITVALALPQAR
-273 VTAWDISTDALT
+273 VTAWDISTDALA

-318 VSNPPYICDRERAD
+318 VSNPPYICDKERAD

-360 TRYASKALKP
+360 ARYASKALKP

-377 TNTAYAH
+377 TNTAYVH

-406 KPRMVKGAFLK
+406 KPRMVKGTFFKGKK
-417 VKK
+417 VKR

>member
-51 TTRLEKIIQRLEKSE
+51 TTRLEKIMQRLEKSE

-74 EWFAGRLFSVAPG
+74 GWFAGRLFDVAPG
-87 VLIPRPETEALVQWA
+87 VLIPRPETEDLVKWA

-117 ERGEEE
+117 ERGKEEME
-123 EGSRKGEGSKK
+123 VSEKG
-134 DEAPKKEE
+134 EAPKKEE
-142 AQRKEDASKKEEQ
+142 QP
-155 LLSSPSKEEKEG
+155 LSTP
-167 SKKGEASKKEEQLLS
+167 L
-182 SPSKE
+182 
-187 EKEGSKKGEASK
+187 
-199 KEEQLLSSPSKEEKE
+199 
-214 GSKKGEASKKEEQLL
+214 
-229 SSPSKEEKE
+229 KEEKE
-238 GLRKEAEA
+238 GLRKGKDASQKEEQPLSSPLKEEEEGLRKGEDASQKEEQLLSSLLKNNKEVSEKGEEV

-260 IAITVALALPKAR
+260 IAITVALALPQAR
-273 VTAWDISTDALT
+273 VTAWDISTDALA

-309 DDEERWDVI
+309 DDEARWDVI

-347 VPDSDP
+347 VPDNDP

-360 TRYASKALKP
+360 ARYASKALKP

-377 TNTAYAH
+377 TNTAYVH

-406 KPRMVKGAFLK
+406 KPRMVKGDFLK

>member
-87 VLIPRPETEALVQWA
+87 VLIPRPETEDLVKWA

-117 ERGEEE
+117 ERG
-123 EGSRKGEGSKK
+123 
-134 DEAPKKEE
+134 
-142 AQRKEDASKKEEQ
+142 
-155 LLSSPSKEEKEG
+155 KEEKED
-167 SKKGEASKKEEQLLS
+167 SKKGEAQKKEEKPLSSPLKEKKEGLRKEEEASKKEEQLQS
-182 SPSKE
+182 SPLKNNKE
-187 EKEGSKKGEASK
+187 VSKKGE
-199 KEEQLLSSPSKEEKE
+199 
-214 GSKKGEASKKEEQLL
+214 
-229 SSPSKEEKE
+229 
-238 GLRKEAEA
+238 EA

-260 IAITVALALPKAR
+260 IAITVALALPQAR
-273 VTAWDISTDALT
+273 VTAWDISTDALA
-285 IAAGNAHRLGASVRF
+285 IAAGNAHKLGASVRF

-309 DDEERWDVI
+309 DDKERWDVI

-360 TRYASKALKP
+360 AHYASKALKP

-406 KPRMVKGAFLK
+406 KTRMVKGAFIREELIK
-417 VKK
+417 

>member
-51 TTRLEKIIQRLEKSE
+51 TTRLEKIMQRLEKSE

-74 EWFAGRLFSVAPG
+74 EWFAGRLFDVAPG
-87 VLIPRPETEALVQWA
+87 VLIPRPETEDLVKWA
-102 CDEAKEKEKEDNSKE
+102 CDEAKEKEKEDNNKE
-117 ERGEEE
+117 ERGKEEKE
-123 EGSRKGEGSKK
+123 VSKKGE
-134 DEAPKKEE
+134 AP
-142 AQRKEDASKKEEQ
+142 QKEEQ
-155 LLSSPSKEEKEG
+155 LLSSPLKEEE
-167 SKKGEASKKEEQLLS
+167 
-182 SPSKE
+182 
-187 EKEGSKKGEASK
+187 
-199 KEEQLLSSPSKEEKE
+199 
-214 GSKKGEASKKEEQLL
+214 
-229 SSPSKEEKE
+229 E
-238 GLRKEAEA
+238 GLRKGEDAPQKEEQPLSSLLKNNKEVSEKGEEV

-260 IAITVALALPKAR
+260 IAITVALALPQAR
-273 VTAWDISTDALT
+273 VTAWDISTDALA

-360 TRYASKALKP
+360 ARYASKALKP

-384 EVAQAMADEGFT
+384 EVAQTMADEGFT

-406 KPRMVKGAFLK
+406 KPRMVKGGFLK

>member
-51 TTRLEKIIQRLEKSE
+51 TTRLEKIMQRLEKSE

-74 EWFAGRLFSVAPG
+74 EWFAGRLFDVAPG
-87 VLIPRPETEALVQWA
+87 VLIPRPETEDLVKWT
-102 CDEAKEKEKEDNSKE
+102 CDEAKEKEKEKEDNSKE
-117 ERGEEE
+117 ERG
-123 EGSRKGEGSKK
+123 
-134 DEAPKKEE
+134 
-142 AQRKEDASKKEEQ
+142 
-155 LLSSPSKEEKEG
+155 KEEKEVP
-167 SKKGEASKKEEQLLS
+167 KKGE
-182 SPSKE
+182 
-187 EKEGSKKGEASK
+187 
-199 KEEQLLSSPSKEEKE
+199 
-214 GSKKGEASKKEEQLL
+214 
-229 SSPSKEEKE
+229 
-238 GLRKEAEA
+238 EA

-260 IAITVALALPKAR
+260 IAITVALALPQAR
-273 VTAWDISTDALT
+273 VTAWDISTDALA

-360 TRYASKALKP
+360 ARYASKALKP

-384 EVAQAMADEGFT
+384 EVAQAMADKGFT

-406 KPRMVKGAFLK
+406 KPRMVKGAFIREE
-417 VKK
+417 

>member
-1 MTYNQLWKRLTA
+1 MTYNQLWKRLTV

-51 TTRLEKIIQRLEKSE
+51 TTRLEKIMQRLEKSE
-66 PVQYVLGA
+66 PVQYVLGSG
-74 EWFAGRLFSVAPG
+74 WFAGRLFDVAPG
-87 VLIPRPETEALVQWA
+87 VLIPRPETEDLVKWT

-117 ERGEEE
+117 ERG
-123 EGSRKGEGSKK
+123 
-134 DEAPKKEE
+134 
-142 AQRKEDASKKEEQ
+142 
-155 LLSSPSKEEKEG
+155 KEEKEV
-167 SKKGEASKKEEQLLS
+167 SKKG
-182 SPSKE
+182 
-187 EKEGSKKGEASK
+187 
-199 KEEQLLSSPSKEEKE
+199 
-214 GSKKGEASKKEEQLL
+214 
-229 SSPSKEEKE
+229 
-238 GLRKEAEA
+238 EA

-260 IAITVALALPKAR
+260 IAITVALALPQVR
-273 VTAWDISTDALT
+273 VTAWDISTDALA
-285 IAAGNAHRLGASVRF
+285 IAAGNAHRLGARVRF

-360 TRYASKALKP
+360 ARYASKALKP

-384 EVAQAMADEGFT
+384 EVAQAMANEGFT

-406 KPRMVKGAFLK
+406 KPRMVKGAFIREE
-417 VKK
+417 